1 MKKLLILALAF
12 VACVSVEA
20 KKVKVSVIPSTAKI
34 YVDGSLY
41 GEGVAMVKIKKNE
54 GFISLKVEEPGYVT
68 IETKVY
74 ANDTRKAI
82 SFKLREDPLW
92 ESTTESGN
100 ANKNF
105 TVRVSKDLYK
115 VGENGKQDRELVW
128 KLIHSIILNYFD
140 EIQTSDM
147 SSGYVQTAWAYRK
160 FPEAD
165 KTIRTRISVKETGFG
180 SDLSFQ
186 IKISS
191 EIAPLRGTRNVD
203 AYKATDR
210 ILKDIEPIINEF
222 QSRLGKM

>member
-1 MKKLLILALAF
+1 MRKGLFLVLALI
-12 VACVSVEA
+12 ACAYAEA
-20 KKVKVSVIPSTAKI
+20 KKIKLSVVPSSAKI

-41 GEGVAMVKIKKNE
+41 GEGVAVLNIKKNE
-54 GFISLKVEEPGYVT
+54 GFVSIKLEEPGYVT

-74 ANDTRKAI
+74 ANDSRKAI

-105 TVRVSKDLYK
+105 TVQVSKDLYK
-115 VGENGKQDRELVW
+115 DGKQDRELVW

-147 SSGYVQTAWAYRK
+147 ASGFVQTAWAYRK
-160 FPEAD
+160 FPEAE
-165 KTIRTRISVKETGFG
+165 KTIRTRISVKESGLG
-180 SDLSFQ
+180 GNLAFQ

-191 EIAPLRGTRNVD
+191 EIAPIRGTRNVD
-203 AYKATDR
+203 AYKPTDR